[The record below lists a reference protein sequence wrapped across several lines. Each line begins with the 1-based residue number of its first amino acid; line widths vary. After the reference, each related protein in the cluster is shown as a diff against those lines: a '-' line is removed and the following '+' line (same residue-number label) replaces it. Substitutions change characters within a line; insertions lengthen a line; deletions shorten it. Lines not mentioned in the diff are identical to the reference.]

1 MSAIFSRRQPQQ
13 ASGKPGGINATPP
26 ESAPAPPPTS
36 TFKPNSSS
44 QPTDDSADEDVPYK
58 PKLAFHCQQ
67 AQGSPTGIISGFTN
81 VKELYKKIA
90 DCYDMDPSEVS
101 REMSLKIPAHI
112 QHTFTIRLFFTDFAA
127 SRTTEFL
134 MH

>member
-1 MSAIFSRRQPQQ
+1 MSAIFSRRHQQQ
-13 ASGKPGGINATPP
+13 ASSGKPGGINP
-26 ESAPAPPPTS
+26 EPAPAPPPPPTS
-36 TFKPNSSS
+36 TFKPTSSSSS
-44 QPTDDSADEDVPYK
+44 QPPTTDDSGGDEDVPYK

-101 REMSLKIPAHI
+101 REW
-112 QHTFTIRLFFTDFAA
+112 RV
-127 SRTTEFL
+127 
-134 MH
+134 

>member
-1 MSAIFSRRQPQQ
+1 MSAIFSRRHQQQQ
-13 ASGKPGGINATPP
+13 ASSGKPGGINP
-26 ESAPAPPPTS
+26 EPAPAPPPTS
-36 TFKPNSSS
+36 TFKPTSSS
-44 QPTDDSADEDVPYK
+44 QPPTTDDSGGDEDVPYK

-101 REMSLKIPAHI
+101 REW
-112 QHTFTIRLFFTDFAA
+112 RV
-127 SRTTEFL
+127 
-134 MH
+134 